1 MPTVSIIIPVYNTER
16 YLAECIESILAQSF
30 KDFEVLLVDDG
41 SADGS
46 GRICDE
52 YSKTD
57 DRIVVIHKKNG
68 GVCSARNAGLD
79 HARGEYVVFVDG
91 DDRLNESHIE
101 HLMDS
106 DADLVLTGIQ
116 KFGSSTDS
124 CVPMKKD
131 SFGIADLPHH
141 WNTPPVMNYLYC
153 YPAAK
158 RFRTSIIRDNNIRFY
173 EPMFFS
179 EDMCFNMCYMSFAK
193 SFMELPYADYMYRRV
208 EDINRNE
215 KYRMSAEQLS
225 CHYEYLESCFNLL
238 YKHVEPD
245 SLSFVRDNTVLR
257 LMRKFVS
264 YIMQDG
270 MTPRNF
276 VRNIKAFR
284 KKEWSD
290 YMLGL
295 LSRKTEKR
303 VMREAVRFPFLTYW
317 LEVRLVGSLR
327 RISRHSNTK

>member
-1 MPTVSIIIPVYNTER
+1 MPSVSVIIPVFNTEK
-16 YLAECIESILAQSF
+16 YLAACIESLRRQSF

-41 SADGS
+41 STDGS

-57 DRIVVIHKKNG
+57 DRIVAVHKENG

-79 HARGEYVVFVDG
+79 AARGEFVVFVDA
-91 DDRLNESHIE
+91 DDCLNESHLE

-116 KFGSSTDS
+116 KFGSSSDS
-124 CVPMKKD
+124 CAPVKKD
-131 SFGIADLPHH
+131 SFEIKDLPRH

-153 YPAAK
+153 YPVAK
-158 RFRTSIIRDNNIRFY
+158 RFRTSIIQDNNIRFY
-173 EPMFFS
+173 EPLFFS
-179 EDMCFNMCYMSFAK
+179 EDMCFNMRYMSFAK
-193 SFMELPYADYMYRRV
+193 SFTELPYADYMYRRD
-208 EDINRNE
+208 EDMDRNE
-215 KYRMSAEQLS
+215 KYKMSAEQLS
-225 CHYEYLESCFNLL
+225 CHYEYLDACFDQL
-238 YKHVEPD
+238 YKQIEPD

-264 YIMQDG
+264 YLLQDG
-270 MTPRNF
+270 MTPRAF
-276 VRNIKAFR
+276 VRNVKEFR

-295 LSRKTEKR
+295 LNRKTEKR

-317 LEVRLVGSLR
+317 LEVRAVGAIR
-327 RISRHSNTK
+327 RRSRHSN

>member
-1 MPTVSIIIPVYNTER
+1 MPSVSVIIPVFNTEK
-16 YLAECIESILAQSF
+16 YLAACVESIRNQSF

-41 SADGS
+41 STDGS

-57 DRIVVIHKKNG
+57 DRIVVIHKENG

-79 HARGEYVVFVDG
+79 AARGEYVVFVDA
-91 DDRLNESHIE
+91 DDCLNESHLE

-116 KFGSSTDS
+116 KFGLSEDS
-124 CVPMKKD
+124 CAPTKKD
-131 SFGIADLPHH
+131 DFEIEDMPRH

-153 YPAAK
+153 YPVAK

-173 EPMFFS
+173 EPLFFS

-193 SFMELPYADYMYRRV
+193 SFTELPYADYMYRRT
-208 EDINRNE
+208 EDMDRNE
-215 KYRMSAEQLS
+215 KYKMSAEQLS
-225 CHYEYLESCFNLL
+225 CHYEYLDACFDQL
-238 YKHVEPD
+238 YKRVEPD

-264 YIMQDG
+264 YLLQDG
-270 MTPRNF
+270 MKAKEF
-276 VRNIKAFR
+276 VRNVKEFR
-284 KKEWSD
+284 EKEWSD

-303 VMREAVRFPFLTYW
+303 VMKEAVRFPLLTYW
-317 LEVRLVGSLR
+317 LEVRVVGSIR
-327 RISRHSNTK
+327 RRSRNSN